1 MTRMGRAGLAALL
14 LAAALPAP
22 RPAAADPVEGLWQ
35 TRPDDNGNFGHVR
48 IAPCGAA
55 FCGVL
60 ERAFDGAGG
69 QIASPD
75 LGRPILWDLRALGGG
90 AYGGGRIRAPDRGR
104 TYVARLRLTDQG
116 LAVEGCVLGICRQ
129 GGTWTRVP

>member
-1 MTRMGRAGLAALL
+1 MGRAALAALL
-14 LAAALPAP
+14 LAAALPAAP
-22 RPAAADPVEGLWQ
+22 RAAAADPVEGLWQ

-69 QIASPD
+69 QIASPN
-75 LGRPILWDLRALGGG
+75 LGRQILWDIRALGDGT
-90 AYGGGRIRAPDRGR
+90 YGEGRIWAPDRDR